1 MGSHVLLL
9 FIFGPSQPIIGHR
22 RGGGGQRPTV
32 EQASRKAKTSFFWP
46 KRSSGGGG
54 ADQQKLLGMPSS
66 NSFVEELS
74 WRLTT
79 NWAYAI
85 GHQKRW
91 KLMTGPNWLHS
102 AEWNERSSPFHWAVG
117 PEESENSKKKGEQVP
132 FFISFRSSGPWPF
145 LESQQLSRSPFSGGG
160 LSSRHVIGQPVGRRA
175 ETATKIGY
183 KTGGGED
190 FPGRRS
196 KRRALTFSADGER
209 SSEGRKPKVN

>member
-145 LESQQLSRSPFSGGG
+145 LESQQLSLQKRRKMKEWESAIAVLRSPAADCH
-160 LSSRHVIGQPVGRRA
+160 HVTSLANPSV
-175 ETATKIGY
+175 
-183 KTGGGED
+183 
-190 FPGRRS
+190 
-196 KRRALTFSADGER
+196 GER
-209 SSEGRKPKVN
+209 RLPRKLGTKPGEAKTFQEEEAREGL